1 MARATCG
8 DAPQRN
14 RLALCLVQ
22 FFFVDLSE
30 QQKPNFPALN
40 NEPDPLAGNAPFG
53 IDTGSRIP

>member
-8 DAPQRN
+8 DVPQRN

-30 QQKPNFPALN
+30 RQKPNFPALN
-40 NEPDPLAGNAPFG
+40 KNQILWLEMPRLV
-53 IDTGSRIP
+53 